1 MTASLS
7 IKHVNY
13 HKNRQPILTD
23 VNLTVATGKIV
34 ALLGANGAGKTSLM
48 RVIAGLAKNY
58 RGEVAVAGKTEL
70 AQRKNALA
78 FNENLQGFSKSEK
91 LATILSFYAAVY
103 PDFDEERFNQ
113 LQEFMDLDLNQR
125 LGQLSRGTK
134 AKLVIALTFSRQVS
148 LYLLDEPFSGI
159 DVMSRKKII
168 NSILLWKGEDATILL
183 SDHFVDEIA
192 QVLDEV
198 AIIKERTIL
207 CHVPAD
213 QIRERGETVSAYYEA
228 QYDEDI

>member
-7 IKHVNY
+7 IKHMNY
-13 HKNRQPILTD
+13 HKNRQAILTD
-23 VNLTVATGKIV
+23 VNLTLATGKIV

-70 AQRKNALA
+70 AQRKKVLA

-91 LATILSFYAAVY
+91 LANILSFYVAVY

-125 LGQLSRGTK
+125 LGQLSRGIK
-134 AKLVIALTFSRQVS
+134 AKLVIALTFSRQVP

-168 NSILLWKGEDATILL
+168 NSILLWKGEEATILL

-198 AIIKERTIL
+198 VIIKERTIL

-213 QIRERGETVSAYYEA
+213 QIRERGETVSTYYEA
-228 QYDEDI
+228 QYEEDM